1 MVLARSTSTATVQ
14 PSLATRPSHRN
25 WRSVI
30 PGPDVTSAD
39 EDLAARHHEFA
50 GSLDPV
56 DNIVKSLMGQ
66 YGPTSHVA
74 EYLGV
79 ADGHWMTVPVCW
91 GSAPLASCGLTQLP
105 YLLRI
110 NEKHQAIGCLFQI

>member
-1 MVLARSTSTATVQ
+1 VFPISTAGSLCQSDGPGTQHQHRHGPAVARHQAQ
-14 PSLATRPSHRN
+14 PPQLAQRN
-25 WRSVI
+25 S
-30 PGPDVTSAD
+30 GPDVTSAD

-56 DNIVKSLMGQ
+56 DDIVKSLMGQ

-79 ADGHWMTVPVCW
+79 ADGHWMTVPVGW
-91 GSAPLASCGLTQLP
+91 SSAPLAP
-105 YLLRI
+105 VV
-110 NEKHQAIGCLFQI
+110 